1 MNKYFSKKYSKIQV
15 LNSIL
20 SSLNESESDTDKL
33 LIHTANGIYQST
45 LRNSSIVSDAAIETN
60 DDILT
65 CFDKMYQSA
74 LNTYEISD
82 NAKDNIAI
90 SENPISIEL
99 ENVELFTSLKTI
111 YMPFAVIFVDQIIG
125 FSIGHVK

>member
-1 MNKYFSKKYSKIQV
+1 MKKYFSKKYSKIQV

-20 SSLNESESDTDKL
+20 SSLNKSESDTDKL
-33 LIHTANGIYQST
+33 LIHTANGIYQGT
-45 LRNSSIVSDAAIETN
+45 LRDSTILSDTEIKAN

-111 YMPFAVIFVDQIIG
+111 HMPFAIIFVDQIIG
-125 FSIGHVK
+125 ISIGHVK

>member
-33 LIHTANGIYQST
+33 LIHTANGIYQGT

-74 LNTYEISD
+74 LNTYENSD
-82 NAKDNIAI
+82 TAKDNVTV

-99 ENVELFTSLKTI
+99 EDVELLTSLKTI
-111 YMPFAVIFVDQIIG
+111 HMPFAIIFVDQIIG
-125 FSIGHVK
+125 FSIGHIK

>member
-1 MNKYFSKKYSKIQV
+1 MKKYFSKKYSKIQV

-20 SSLNESESDTDKL
+20 SSLNKSESDTDKL
-33 LIHTANGIYQST
+33 LIHTANGIYQGT
-45 LRNSSIVSDAAIETN
+45 LRDSTILSDTEIKAN

-90 SENPISIEL
+90 SDPISIEL

-111 YMPFAVIFVDQIIG
+111 HMPFAIIFVDQIIG

>member
-1 MNKYFSKKYSKIQV
+1 MKKYFSKRFSKIQT

-20 SSLNESESDTDKL
+20 EALNESENHKDKL
-33 LIHTANGIYQST
+33 IIHTANGLYQGT
-45 LRNSSIVSDAAIETN
+45 LRNTSILTDTTIKEK

-74 LNTYEISD
+74 LKTYENSD
-82 NAKDNIAI
+82 NAKNDIEI

-99 ENVELFTSLKTI
+99 ENVDVLTSLKTI
-111 YMPFAVIFVDQIIG
+111 HMPFAIIFVDQIIG
-125 FSIGHVK
+125 ISIGHLE